1 MKFSEQLDGKIAV
14 VTGGASGI
22 GKAIA
27 SRLIAKG
34 ATVVIADIE
43 AGALNQTAG
52 EIGAVAISM
61 DASSAESVQS
71 LADEVLRRFG
81 RVDLF
86 CSNAGVASTGRV
98 EDMALSDWQW
108 LFGVNFFGTI
118 HGLTAFLPLLRAN
131 PGGGHI
137 VITASEAG
145 LHASPMIGG
154 YSVSK
159 SAVVA
164 LAEALQCELQGDEA
178 NIGLTVLCPGPVRSN
193 LGASQRNRPPAMDG
207 GALVDSDLEAS
218 EEGGKLR
225 WIDAERVAEIL
236 LDAIDNREFY
246 VFTHPELGGT
256 VLERHRQIE
265 DALRKAEGR

>member
-1 MKFSEQLDGKIAV
+1 MAFSDELDGKIAI

-22 GKAIA
+22 GRAIA
-27 SRLIAKG
+27 GLLIAKG

-43 AGALNQTAG
+43 AGLLNQTAG
-52 EIGAVAISM
+52 EIGAVAIRM

-71 LADEVLRRFG
+71 LADEVMRRFG

-131 PGGGHI
+131 PAGGHI

-145 LHASPMIGG
+145 LHATPMIGG

-159 SAVVA
+159 SAVLA
-164 LAEALQCELQGDEA
+164 LSEALQCELQEEGA

-193 LGASQRNRPPAMDG
+193 LGASQRNRPAALQG
-207 GALVDSDLEAS
+207 GTLVDNDLEAS

-236 LDAIDNREFY
+236 LDAIDQREFY
-246 VFTHPELGGT
+246 VFTHPEMAGP
-256 VLERHRQIE
+256 VFERHRRIE
-265 DALRKAEGR
+265 DAFRKAEER

>member
-1 MKFSEQLDGKIAV
+1 MAFSQQLDGKVAI

-27 SRLIAKG
+27 SLLVAKG

-43 AGALNQTAG
+43 AGALDKAAG
-52 EIGAVAISM
+52 EIGAVAIRM

-71 LADEVLRRFG
+71 LADEVLRRFS

-86 CSNAGVASTGRV
+86 CSNAGVASMGRI

-118 HGLTAFLPLLRAN
+118 HGLKAFLPLLRAN
-131 PGGGHI
+131 PEGGHI

-159 SAVVA
+159 SAVLA
-164 LAEALQCELQGDEA
+164 LAEALQCELEEEGGRL
-178 NIGLTVLCPGPVRSN
+178 GLTVLCPGPVRSN
-193 LGASQRNRPPAMDG
+193 LGVSQRNRPAGLEG
-207 GALVDSDLEAS
+207 GTLVDSDLEAS

-225 WIDAERVAEIL
+225 WIGAERVAEIL
-236 LDAIDNREFY
+236 LDAIDQGEFY
-246 VFTHPELGGT
+246 AFTHPEMAGP
-256 VLERHRQIE
+256 VFERHRRIE
-265 DALRKAEGR
+265 EAFRKAEER